1 MKRCPWLLPFVLLLA
16 YAVTGHIH
24 CGESPACQPLTVQ
37 PLNFEV

>member
-1 MKRCPWLLPFVLLLA
+1 MKPRPWGLPVVLLMA

-37 PLNFEV
+37 PFNFEV